1 MGYYA
6 IKFEQIRQEKSMA
19 DLLDALVRGFKK
31 FGINYY
37 LVGALARDVWMRGI
51 KDTEVFNDLK
61 KYLIKQEGFVPYSEN
76 SFVLIWKD
84 KRQINLLPFGE
95 IEQEGKVTVKGTGLT
110 TINVD
115 GFTEVYAAGLPEA
128 QLEGSIRFKFC
139 TLPGIVI
146 LKLIAWD
153 DRPEIR
159 RDDIIDISD
168 ILHHFFNIFDEMIWS
183 QHNDLFDEGV
193 ELIEISAQVLGR
205 EIGKILNLNSKVRER
220 VLGILSKNTSEPSN
234 LGSIMTSYFQND
246 EAGNIKLLKRIK
258 AGIKEIK

>member
-1 MGYYA
+1 M
-6 IKFEQIRQEKSMA
+6 
-19 DLLDALVRGFKK
+19 
-31 FGINYY
+31 
-37 LVGALARDVWMRGI
+37 
-51 KDTEVFNDLK
+51 
-61 KYLIKQEGFVPYSEN
+61 
-76 SFVLIWKD
+76 
-84 KRQINLLPFGE
+84 
-95 IEQEGKVTVKGTGLT
+95 
-110 TINVD
+110 
-115 GFTEVYAAGLPEA
+115 
-128 QLEGSIRFKFC
+128 
-139 TLPGIVI
+139 
-146 LKLIAWD
+146 KLIAWD

-246 EAGNIKLLKRIK
+246 EAGNIKLK
-258 AGIKEIK
+258 